1 MNLLSW
7 PSIGFFCVFSIF
19 LFYQQLHI
27 RTFRSSSQ
35 SFTLALNISSL
46 LGTLTAITYLLYYAW
61 HVIWWAPLPILVSGI
76 LSATLVRIL
85 VQGEVGLTVLSATA
99 FIGLPISAY
108 FMFSLIPNVI
118 TATYQTV

>member
-35 SFTLALNISSL
+35 SFALAFNISSL
-46 LGTLTAITYLLYYAW
+46 LGTLTATTYLLYYAW
-61 HVIWWAPLPILVSGI
+61 HVIWWAPIPILISGM

-85 VQGEVGLTVLSATA
+85 VRGEVGLTVLSTTA

-108 FMFSLIPNVI
+108 FMFSLISNV
-118 TATYQTV
+118 V

>member
-1 MNLLSW
+1 MDSLVW
-7 PSIGFFCVFSIF
+7 PSIGFFCLFSIF

-27 RTFRSSSQ
+27 RTFRGSSQ
-35 SFTLALNISSL
+35 SLALALNISSL
-46 LGTLTAITYLLYYAW
+46 MGTLTAITYLLYYGW
-61 HVIWWAPLPILVSGI
+61 HVIWWAPIPILISGM

-85 VQGEVGLTVLSATA
+85 VQGEVGLTMLSATA

-118 TATYQTV
+118 